1 MLSKYLF
8 RILSLFLFLIGTN
21 VGNAQVTYNTSQLK
35 IEKKNTINFSS
46 IDDKYLAESVN
57 LEAPSVSGNSYKH
70 YLNQLKEE
78 IEKTQDE
85 SFKTKQ
91 QANRGANVPV
101 VSKGIELS
109 GLSIGIPLDNDLAM
123 NEEMVLSVGNFYV
136 AVYDTSNTKLKVV
149 TLQSFAVA
157 AGISAQSF
165 DPRVLYDTES
175 ERFVLVF
182 LAGFEST
189 NTHIVVAFSQ
199 TKDPTGDWNI
209 YEITGNP
216 NEAEEWTDYPMISI
230 TKNDLFVTINLLKDD
245 SSWQTG
251 FLESI
256 IWQMD
261 KQSGYDGSELVI
273 TKWDDVNFNG
283 KSIRNLCPLESAT
296 EELYDDIYF
305 LSDRN
310 FDVENDTFLL
320 LNLKGHAGDTL
331 SEMSVDYR
339 LSNNPY
345 GVPPNAVQF
354 FGRLQTNDAR
364 VLEGFRLGNEIQFV
378 GNTKNFEANK
388 AGIFHGILRDIT
400 DATAIIELNHLLG
413 EDYELGYPGITYT
426 GEGGESAN
434 AILSFNHSSK
444 TRFPGIS
451 ACFYVDGIG
460 YSDIVTVKEGKG
472 YIDLISGTI
481 ERWGDYFGTQ
491 RNYNNPSEVWISGFF
506 GATNHSNSPFTALL
520 LKPDNLVPTQDVT
533 NIEASSIK
541 IFPTPSVNRVNI
553 EFNLPAAQDN
563 IDILLYDIQG
573 RLVDE
578 LYHIFKA
585 KKGRN
590 LFSFDASSLASGNY
604 TVVFNNQGNILF
616 SKQIVIQ

>member
-70 YLNQLKEE
+70 YLNQLKEG

-109 GLSIGIPLDNDLAM
+109 GLSVGIPLDNHLAM

-283 KSIRNLCPLESAT
+283 KSIRNLCPLE
-296 EELYDDIYF
+296 
-305 LSDRN
+305 
-310 FDVENDTFLL
+310 
-320 LNLKGHAGDTL
+320 
-331 SEMSVDYR
+331 
-339 LSNNPY
+339 
-345 GVPPNAVQF
+345 
-354 FGRLQTNDAR
+354 
-364 VLEGFRLGNEIQFV
+364 
-378 GNTKNFEANK
+378 
-388 AGIFHGILRDIT
+388 
-400 DATAIIELNHLLG
+400 
-413 EDYELGYPGITYT
+413 
-426 GEGGESAN
+426 
-434 AILSFNHSSK
+434 
-444 TRFPGIS
+444 
-451 ACFYVDGIG
+451 
-460 YSDIVTVKEGKG
+460 
-472 YIDLISGTI
+472 
-481 ERWGDYFGTQ
+481 
-491 RNYNNPSEVWISGFF
+491 
-506 GATNHSNSPFTALL
+506 
-520 LKPDNLVPTQDVT
+520 
-533 NIEASSIK
+533 
-541 IFPTPSVNRVNI
+541 
-553 EFNLPAAQDN
+553 
-563 IDILLYDIQG
+563 
-573 RLVDE
+573 
-578 LYHIFKA
+578 
-585 KKGRN
+585 
-590 LFSFDASSLASGNY
+590 
-604 TVVFNNQGNILF
+604 
-616 SKQIVIQ
+616 